1 MALRRLR
8 EYAHLRQDRD
18 SPVEWARHAKV
29 AEYSDDCHR
38 QAVRV
43 GTKRP
48 RRHEGWTVATA
59 GTRTEAE
66 EGTTTE
72 VTSDELRKQ
81 EG

>member
-18 SPVEWARHAKV
+18 SPVEWAQHAQV
-29 AEYSDDCHR
+29 AEYAVDCRR
-38 QAVRV
+38 QAVRA
-43 GTKRP
+43 GTKQP
-48 RRHEGWTVATA
+48 RRYEGWTVATA
-59 GTRTEAE
+59 ETLTEAE

-81 EG
+81 